1 MHTLHFFLQK
11 LRQISAPQLSRLLRL
26 WLCAFALCVSN
37 LCFANVTDAQ
47 GISLSSSTASN
58 SVFTSSAST
67 EAPEFLPLK
76 EAFQPTVKLDGD
88 KILIHWLIAADYYL
102 YQSRFK
108 FSVSDK
114 SATLGDPI
122 YSRKGKVKQDEFF
135 GEVEVFYSDISI
147 EIPILS
153 ANSAFELTM
162 KYQGCAEAGLCYPP
176 SKHKTQIAPYRT
188 TGSAATQT
196 ESPALSAPVQTADE
210 SAQSAMEINRHDA
223 NNLATF
229 INSSSTLVVVGI
241 FFLLGLGLTFTPCVL
256 PMIPILS
263 GIIAGQQQ
271 PMTARKGFMLSTAYV
286 LGMAMTFAVAG
297 MIVAKTG
304 ARIQIYMQDP
314 VVLSVFAAMFVLLA
328 LAMFG
333 FYELQ
338 LPSAMRDR
346 LTNVSAK
353 QEGGSL
359 FGVFTMGVLSALV
372 VSPCVSA
379 PLAGALLAMAQAG
392 DWIKGGLTLLAL
404 GLGMG
409 APLIVIG
416 TTGANVLPRAG
427 MWMDRVKMV
436 FGVMLLAVGAWLVR
450 SVLPGELMMWIWAAL
465 LVIPG
470 IYMGALSQPKS
481 AWETFFKGVGLMLV
495 FYGLLLILGAAMG
508 HTNPL
513 KPLSMPVMMNSH
525 AMTQAHGADNT
536 AATHHVPFE
545 RVTTVREVEERLA
558 AAAAAGKPAMIDYYA
573 DWCIA
578 CVEMEATTFQDQ
590 SVIAALSPFDV
601 IQIDLTDNPE
611 TDALLDKYN
620 LIGPPSIL
628 FFSTDGD
635 YKSSATI
642 MGEMGPE
649 TFMNHLNAQV
659 LPKM

>member
-1 MHTLHFFLQK
+1 MHMTTLSLTLSQASPT
-11 LRQISAPQLSRLLRL
+11 LRASLFTLCLSLLT
-26 WLCAFALCVSN
+26 
-37 LCFANVTDAQ
+37 LCFGNTAIAEGMN
-47 GISLSSSTASN
+47 LSSNKDSN
-58 SVFTSSAST
+58 SAFSQPVPV
-67 EAPEFLPLK
+67 EEPEFLPLK
-76 EAFQPTVKLDGD
+76 EAFQPSVKLEGD
-88 KILIHWLIAADYYL
+88 TIKIHWVIAAEYYL
-102 YQSRFK
+102 YKSRFK
-108 FSVSDK
+108 FSAADESVK
-114 SATLGDPI
+114 LGEPV
-122 YSRKGKVKQDEFF
+122 YNRKGKVKQDEFF
-135 GEVEVFYSDISI
+135 GEVEVFYSDIRI
-147 EIPILS
+147 EIPIL
-153 ANSAFELTM
+153 AAKGDFEFTM

-176 SKHKTQIAPYRT
+176 SKHRTQISPKGT
-188 TGSAATQT
+188 IGSPVANAATST
-196 ESPALSAPVQTADE
+196 ASSTSETADAAA
-210 SAQSAMEINRHDA
+210 SSAMDINRHDA
-223 NNLATF
+223 NSLATF
-229 INSSSTLVVVGI
+229 INGSSTLVVVGI

-314 VVLSVFAAMFVLLA
+314 IVLSVFAVMFVLLA

-346 LTNVSAK
+346 LTNVSSK

-359 FGVFTMGVLSALV
+359 FGVFSMGVLSALV

-392 DWIKGGLTLLAL
+392 DWMKGGLTLLAL

-427 MWMDRVKMV
+427 MWMDRVKSV

-450 SVLPGELMMWIWAAL
+450 SVLPGELMMWIWASL

-470 IYMGALSQPKS
+470 IYMGALSQPKTP
-481 AWETFFKGVGLMLV
+481 WETFFKGFGLMLV
-495 FYGLLLILGAAMG
+495 FYGLLLILGAATG
-508 HTNPL
+508 QTNPL
-513 KPLSMPVMMNSH
+513 KPLAMPSMMTSH
-525 AMTQAHGADNT
+525 AMTSSHGEGSM
-536 AATHHVPFE
+536 AATHHVPFT
-545 RVTTVREVEERLA
+545 RVTTVEEVDQKLA
-558 AAAAAGKPAMIDYYA
+558 AAVAAGKPAMIDYYA

-590 SVIAALSPFDV
+590 KVISALSDFEV
-601 IQIDLTDNPE
+601 IQIDLTDNEE
-611 TDALLDKYN
+611 TDALLDKYK

-628 FFSTDGD
+628 FFAPDGD
-635 YKSSATI
+635 YKVSATI

-659 LPKM
+659 MPKM